1 MMDFDLTEQRK
12 SFHALWND
20 IVFHVNTGSGRY
32 DLPIIQLIGPKGCG
46 KTRLAQEIART
57 YPNVLYLSFSG
68 QTQEEALTLFQQMYL
83 PNGLGTGSRCILE
96 NTRNRL
102 QTVDLGG

>member
-1 MMDFDLTEQRK
+1 MMDFDLIEQRK

-20 IVFHVNTGSGRY
+20 IVFHINTGSGRY

-68 QTQEEALTLFQQMYL
+68 QTQEEALALFQQMYL
-83 PNGLGTGSRCILE
+83 P
-96 NTRNRL
+96 
-102 QTVDLGG
+102 